1 MLSSSVPFRRLLYS
15 IPIPHANTFRR
26 PIYPS
31 IPKASFSSAPFT
43 MSNANAASRLTQL
56 ASHLTPENAPGKSP
70 LVGQLLADQVSII
83 TGSGQGIGRSAAI
96 LFAAHGSKVVV
107 SDLDGKKAD
116 AVVQEI
122 TSAGGQAIAVAGN
135 VMDDAFADKLIKTT
149 VEKFGKINHIV
160 NNAGFTK

>member
-1 MLSSSVPFRRLLYS
+1 
-15 IPIPHANTFRR
+15 
-26 PIYPS
+26 
-31 IPKASFSSAPFT
+31 

-56 ASHLTPENAPGKSP
+56 ASHLTPSDAPGKSP

-107 SDLDGKKAD
+107 SDLDGKKAE
-116 AVVQEI
+116 AVAQEI
-122 TSAGGQAIAVAGN
+122 TSAGGEAIAVAGN
-135 VMDDAFADKLIKTT
+135 VMDDAFADKLIKAT
-149 VEKFGKINHIV
+149 VDKWGKINHIV